1 MHQVIRCVLLG
12 ALALPATGCTSIQ
25 DQPRQPPPLVRPGSG
40 PVILVPPSR

>member
-1 MHQVIRCVLLG
+1 MQTALLG
-12 ALALPATGCTSIQ
+12 VLVLAVSGCVSAA